1 VFFEY
6 PIGIVADRW
15 LGEKEMMLI
24 GFIIIALATSWFVL
38 LSGAHLGAWMLAMFM
53 TRVGASFVEVT
64 SESYFFKHI
73 DGSSPNIISFF
84 RVTRPLSYVIGAL
97 LGSLALL
104 YVPFEMLFLIL
115 ALLMIPGILFAL
127 ALKDTR

>member
-1 VFFEY
+1 
-6 PIGIVADRW
+6 
-15 LGEKEMMLI
+15 
-24 GFIIIALATSWFVL
+24 
-38 LSGAHLGAWMLAMFM
+38 
-53 TRVGASFVEVT
+53 
-64 SESYFFKHI
+64 
-73 DGSSPNIISFF
+73 
-84 RVTRPLSYVIGAL
+84 VIGAL